1 MRLWRI
7 VILLAGLLLIVASR
21 LPWMSVPVL
30 FGVEGASV
38 EAIEVGWED
47 NGFVTGAIGLL
58 LLIAAI
64 LLKDSATARQYLPAA
79 FLAALAVAVVAG
91 CFQRILEIAPAAGFF
106 AATDI
111 GIYMT
116 LAGALLALVGALG
129 AICSRRGAN
138 TPSGIT
144 TFGWPIQ

>member
-1 MRLWRI
+1 VRPWRI
-7 VILLAGLLLIVASR
+7 IILLAGMLLIVASR

-30 FGVEGASV
+30 FGVEGPSV

-47 NGFVTGAIGLL
+47 NGFVTGAIGFLL
-58 LLIAAI
+58 LVGAI
-64 LLKDSATARQYLPAA
+64 LLKEPATARQYVPAA

-91 CFQRILEIAPAAGFF
+91 CFQRVLEIAPAAGFF

-116 LAGALLALVGALG
+116 LAGGVLGLVGALG
-129 AICSRRGAN
+129 AICSRRNAN
-138 TPSGIT
+138 TPRRISS
-144 TFGWPIQ
+144 FG

>member
-1 MRLWRI
+1 MRPWRI
-7 VILLAGLLLIVASR
+7 IILLAGLLLIVASR

-30 FGVEGASV
+30 FGVEGPSV
-38 EAIEVGWED
+38 EAIEIGWED

-58 LLIAAI
+58 LPIGAI
-64 LLKDSATARQYLPAA
+64 LLKDSATARRYLPAA
-79 FLAALAVAVVAG
+79 FLAALAIVVVAG

-116 LAGALLALVGALG
+116 LAGGVLGLVGALG
-129 AICSRRGAN
+129 PICSRRGAN
-138 TPSGIT
+138 TPRGISS
-144 TFGWPIQ
+144 FA